1 MNNDVQNL
9 SWTHN
14 KQKMQQMITYDVVVV
29 GGGNAA
35 LCAAISAQ
43 ESGAKVLIL
52 ERAPKDHRGGNSAYT
67 GGAFRIAYN
76 GTEDLLKLMPDLHPD
91 EMNNSDFGTYTED
104 QFYDES
110 ISMSG
115 YRADADVLH
124 NVVHQSLPTMLW
136 MTQHGVRFIPIYG
149 RQSFKVGGKQK
160 FWGGLTV
167 EVSGGGLGLM
177 QSLYKWIEEH
187 TNIEIRYGARAIDL
201 TREKSGWNVEIETD
215 HGNVLISTKTVVLA
229 TGGFHANLLWRAQY
243 LGPNWDLA
251 KVRGSRYNTGDGIN
265 LALDAGAIAHG
276 NWTGCH
282 AVFYDLNAP
291 PYGDINLLNQ
301 QKNYFTLGI
310 VVNADGQ
317 RFVDEGSDFRNYTY
331 SGMGA
336 RVLGQPG
343 AVAWQLFDSKTV
355 ALLPDEYRVKHA
367 TRLTADTLEHLAEQ
381 MEGINKKSFLETITE
396 FNASVDLN
404 VPFNPA
410 VKDGRATRGLSIPKS
425 NWAQPIDTGPFVA
438 YAVTCGITCTYG
450 GVKVNPTGQVLDQ
463 NDQPLEGLYAAGE
476 MVGGLYYIKYAG
488 GIGLTAGSVLGRLSG
503 QHAAQLASTVVT
515 K

>member
-1 MNNDVQNL
+1 MTD
-9 SWTHN
+9 
-14 KQKMQQMITYDVVVV
+14 YDVVVV

-35 LCAAISAQ
+35 LCAAISAH
-43 ESGAKVLIL
+43 EAGARVLVL
-52 ERAPKDHRGGNSAYT
+52 ERAPRLHRGGNSAYT

-76 GTEDLLKLMPDLHPD
+76 GTEDLLKLIPDLHP
-91 EMNNSDFGTYTED
+91 EEIRNSDFGTYTQD
-104 QFYDES
+104 QFYDEAT
-110 ISMSG
+110 SMSG

-124 NVVHQSLPTMLW
+124 TVVKESMPTMLW
-136 MTQHGVRFIPIYG
+136 MTQHGVRFVPIYG
-149 RQSFKVGGKQK
+149 RQSFSVEGKQK

-177 QSLYKWIEEH
+177 QSLYKWAEDHQLDIRYDARAVGLLRNASGW
-187 TNIEIRYGARAIDL
+187 TIEIKTGDATTSVSARA
-201 TREKSGWNVEIETD
+201 
-215 HGNVLISTKTVVLA
+215 VVMA
-229 TGGFHANLLWRAQY
+229 TGGFHANLQWRAQY

-251 KVRGSRYNTGDGIN
+251 KVRGSRYNTGDGIS
-265 LALDAGAIAHG
+265 LALDAGATAHG

-291 PYGDINLLNQ
+291 PFGDINLLNQ

-343 AVAWQLFDSKTV
+343 AVAWQVFDRKTV
-355 ALLPDEYRVKHA
+355 NLLPDEYRVKHA
-367 TRLTADTLEHLAEQ
+367 TRLTADTLEGLADQ
-381 MEGINKKSFLETITE
+381 MEGINKTAFLQTVED
-396 FNASVDLN
+396 FNQSVDQS
-404 VPFNPA
+404 VAHNPA
-410 VKDGRATRGLSIPKS
+410 VKDGRSTRGLAIPKS
-425 NWAQPIDTGPFVA
+425 NWALAIDDGPYVA

-450 GVKVNPTGQVLDQ
+450 GVKVNPLGQILDQ
-463 NDQPLEGLYAAGE
+463 DDQPIDGLYAAGE

-503 QHAAQLASTVVT
+503 RHAADLTQSAR
-515 K
+515 